1 MQFDSDMALTL
12 DLIRLS
18 ISQEIPSSHTEYMRS
33 IFDDIAFGFFENE
46 AQNLNN

>member
-18 ISQEIPSSHTEYMRS
+18 ISVEIPSSEYMRS